1 MLYRRNA
8 CAISLI
14 NDLKKNFMESVS
26 SNFLKFNLEFVLFK
40 SEKAHCLICYLSFKC
55 NFIYD
60 INEPKT
66 EIEY

>member
-1 MLYRRNA
+1 
-8 CAISLI
+8 
-14 NDLKKNFMESVS
+14 MESVS